1 MIAYVR
7 PPISYMESAFQQAV
21 KGRGE
26 RRIGGSRFWP
36 RYRERFEKLDAVF
49 GRENV
54 RLKLFRPDVLRDGDV
69 VLDFAHELG
78 LTVSTGAGGPGE
90 RGTQSRGRRPAVR
103 PANVG
108 GGLRRGVPWGAS
120 GWNAAFAATLGR
132 IGSSPLAFS
141 AELVAPWVEGNRGDV
156 EWIEERLGC
165 AVLDTPQTSGR
176 LVSSEEDLLDIA
188 IENAD
193 ALESLVGEH
202 ASEAPDVHTRVVRN
216 LEILRQRHYAVP
228 PRREGP
234 TGPHPGG

>member
-7 PPISYMESAFQQAV
+7 QPISYMESAFQQAV

-36 RYRERFEKLDAVF
+36 RYRERFEKLDTVF

-54 RLKLFRPDVLRDGDV
+54 LLKLFRPDVLLDGDV

-78 LTVSTGAGGPGE
+78 LTVSPEQVVRANEGLSLEAVALLFAQRTWGEGFVRGFRGAPGM
-90 RGTQSRGRRPAVR
+90 
-103 PANVG
+103 
-108 GGLRRGVPWGAS
+108 
-120 GWNAAFAATLGR
+120 NAAFAATLGR
-132 IGSSPLAFS
+132 IGSSRLAFS
-141 AELVAPWVEGNRGDV
+141 AELVAPWVAGNRGDV

-176 LVSSEEDLLDIA
+176 LVTSEGDLLDIA

-228 PRREGP
+228 RRERLS
-234 TGPHPGG
+234 GPHPGG